1 MSEESINDAHFSEI
15 DDIHVAA
22 DLLRRMLLELE
33 DLEVGNSRLHFAIS
47 NKRHAIRQRL
57 DMLTGVAAL
66 LKESAAPPL
75 GTLEL
80 RQRAKKLIGQV
91 HVELEDLALRADH
104 EFDWV
109 T

>member
-1 MSEESINDAHFSEI
+1 MSEESINDADFTEI
-15 DDIHVAA
+15 DDIHAAA

-33 DLEVGNSRLHFAIS
+33 DLEVDNPRLHFAIS
-47 NKRHAIRQRL
+47 NKRHAVRQRL

-75 GTLEL
+75 GTREL
-80 RQRAKKLIGQV
+80 RRRAKKLIGQL

>member
-47 NKRHAIRQRL
+47 NKRYAIRQRL

-80 RQRAKKLIGQV
+80 RQRAKKLIGQL